1 MYLIFISSP
10 KPSNPL
16 GGWQP
21 QAEVLSA
28 QIQTLIV
35 GSSMDILLPLCPPF
49 GRSICPSICVGPQWP
64 PSAARNF
71 SSSYCRAVS
80 CLLSNRALT
89 RSGCCLPSASPAAS
103 FGGWVSA
110 YQTVFH
116 HNRVCLICHIH
127 GHQAIPY
134 PTTSYHATSCNA
146 KPGLYRSSPII
157 SH

>member
-1 MYLIFISSP
+1 MG
-10 KPSNPL
+10 

-21 QAEVLSA
+21 QPEVLNA

-35 GSSMDILLPLCPPF
+35 ASPMVTLPPLCPPF

-71 SSSYCRAVS
+71 SSSYYRVVS

-89 RSGCCLPSASPAAS
+89 RSGCFLPSALPAAS
-103 FGGWVSA
+103 FGGWVSTC
-110 YQTVFH
+110 QTVFH
-116 HNRVCLICHIH
+116 HHRSYLLCHVH
-127 GHQAIPY
+127 GYQAIPC
-134 PTTSYHATSCNA
+134 PTTFYCATSCNA
-146 KPGLYRSSPII
+146 KPGPFRSCPII